1 MAERKDRMALLGTY
15 SSQHMKKYGAKPLLN
30 LNTEQW
36 AADAIVESF
45 GLDLAMRLVY
55 YYFEVAQTHS
65 WTFYAYNAEK
75 LLQAMN
81 DKAKDERERAERRE
95 MAKRW
100 LSE

>member
-15 SSQHMKKYGAKPLLN
+15 SSQHLKKYGAKPLLN

-36 AADAIVESF
+36 AADAIIESF
-45 GLDLAMRLVY
+45 GLDLSMRLVY
-55 YYFEVAQTHS
+55 YYFEVAQNHS

-81 DKAKDERERAERRE
+81 NKAKDDIERAERRE
-95 MAKRW
+95 MARRW

>member
-1 MAERKDRMALLGTY
+1 MAARKDRMALLGTY
-15 SSQHMKKYGAKPLLN
+15 SSQHLKKYGAKPILN

-36 AADAIVESF
+36 AADAVIESF
-45 GLDLAMRLVY
+45 GLDLSLRLVY
-55 YYFEVAQTHS
+55 YYFEVAQTHT

-75 LLQAMN
+75 LLQAM
-81 DKAKDERERAERRE
+81 DEKAKDQKERAERRE

>member
-15 SSQHMKKYGAKPLLN
+15 SSQHLKKYGAKPVLN

-36 AADAIVESF
+36 AADAVIESF
-45 GLDLAMRLVY
+45 GLDLSMKLIY
-55 YYFEVAQTHS
+55 YYFEVAQHHS
-65 WTFYAYNAEK
+65 WSFYAYNAEK
-75 LLQAMN
+75 LLKALE
-81 DKAKDERERAERRE
+81 DKAKDDKERAERRE

>member
-15 SSQHMKKYGAKPLLN
+15 SSQHLKKYGAKPLLN

-36 AADAIVESF
+36 AADAVIESF
-45 GLDLAMRLVY
+45 GLDLSMKLVY

-65 WTFYAYNAEK
+65 WSFYAYNAEK
-75 LLQAMN
+75 LLKAMD
-81 DKAKDERERAERRE
+81 DKAKDDKERAERRE
-95 MAKRW
+95 MARRW

>member
-1 MAERKDRMALLGTY
+1 MALLGTY
-15 SSQHMKKYGAKPLLN
+15 SSQHLKKYGAKPILN

-36 AADAIVESF
+36 AADAVIDSF
-45 GLDLAMRLVY
+45 GLDLSMRLVY

-75 LLQAMN
+75 LLKAMD
-81 DKAKDERERAERRE
+81 DKAKDDKERAERRE
-95 MAKRW
+95 MARRW

>member
-15 SSQHMKKYGAKPLLN
+15 SSQHLKRYGVKPVLN

-36 AADAIVESF
+36 AADALVESF
-45 GLDLAMRLVY
+45 GLDLAMKLVY

-65 WTFYAYNAEK
+65 WTFYAYNAER
-75 LLQAMN
+75 LLQAMQ
-81 DKAKDERERAERRE
+81 DKEKDKRERQERRLL
-95 MAKRW
+95 AQRW

>member
-15 SSQHMKKYGAKPLLN
+15 KSQHLKRFGNPLVIN

-36 AADAIVESF
+36 AADALVESF
-45 GLDLAMRLVY
+45 GLDLCMRLVY
-55 YYFEVAQTHS
+55 YYFEVAQNPS
-65 WTFYAYNAEK
+65 WTYYAYNAEK
-75 LLQAMN
+75 ILLAMDEKEK
-81 DKAKDERERAERRE
+81 DKRERAERRE

>member
-1 MAERKDRMALLGTY
+1 MAARKDRMALLGTY
-15 SSQHMKKYGAKPLLN
+15 SSQHLKKYGAKPTLN

-36 AADAIVESF
+36 AADAVIESF
-45 GLDLAMRLVY
+45 GLDLSMRLVY

-75 LLQAMN
+75 LLKAMD
-81 DKAKDERERAERRE
+81 DKAKDDKERAERRE
-95 MAKRW
+95 MARRW

>member
-15 SSQHMKKYGAKPLLN
+15 SSQHLKKYGVKPILN

-36 AADAIVESF
+36 AADAVIESF
-45 GLDLAMRLVY
+45 GLDLSMKLVY

-75 LLQAMN
+75 LLKAMD
-81 DKAKDERERAERRE
+81 DKAKDDKERAERRE
-95 MAKRW
+95 MARRW

>member
-15 SSQHMKKYGAKPLLN
+15 SSQHSKKYGVKPVLY

-36 AADAIVESF
+36 AADAVIESF
-45 GLDLAMRLVY
+45 GLDLSMRLVY

-65 WTFYAYNAEK
+65 WSFYAYNAEK
-75 LLQAMN
+75 LLKAMD
-81 DKAKDERERAERRE
+81 DKAKDDRERAERRE
-95 MAKRW
+95 MARRW

>member
-1 MAERKDRMALLGTY
+1 MAARKDRMALLGTY
-15 SSQHMKKYGAKPLLN
+15 SSQHLKKYGAKPILN

-36 AADAIVESF
+36 AADAVIESF
-45 GLDLAMRLVY
+45 GLDLSMRLVY

-75 LLQAMN
+75 LLRAMD
-81 DKAKDERERAERRE
+81 DKAKDDKERAERRE
-95 MAKRW
+95 MARRW

>member
-15 SSQHMKKYGAKPLLN
+15 SSQHLKKYGVKPVLN

-55 YYFEVAQTHS
+55 YYFEVAQKPS

-75 LLQAMN
+75 LLQAMD
-81 DKAKDERERAERRE
+81 DKARDQKERAERRE

>member
-15 SSQHMKKYGAKPLLN
+15 SSQHLKRYGAKPVLN

-36 AADAIVESF
+36 AADAIIESF
-45 GLDLAMRLVY
+45 GLDLAMKLVY

-75 LLQAMN
+75 LLQAM
-81 DKAKDERERAERRE
+81 DEKAKDERERAERRE

>member
-1 MAERKDRMALLGTY
+1 MPQRKDRMALLGTY
-15 SSQHMKKYGAKPLLN
+15 SSQHLKKYGAKPILN

-36 AADAIVESF
+36 AADAVIESF
-45 GLDLAMRLVY
+45 GLDLSMRLVY

-65 WTFYAYNAEK
+65 WSFYAYNAEK
-75 LLQAMN
+75 LLKAMD
-81 DKAKDERERAERRE
+81 DKVKDERERAERRE

>member
-1 MAERKDRMALLGTY
+1 MALLGTY
-15 SSQHMKKYGAKPLLN
+15 SSQHLKKYGAKPTLN

-36 AADAIVESF
+36 AADAVIESF
-45 GLDLAMRLVY
+45 GLDLSMRLVY

-75 LLQAMN
+75 LLKAMD
-81 DKAKDERERAERRE
+81 DKAKDDKERAERRE
-95 MAKRW
+95 MARRW

>member
-15 SSQHMKKYGAKPLLN
+15 SSQHLKRYGVKPILN

-36 AADAIVESF
+36 AADALIESF
-45 GLDLAMRLVY
+45 GLDLAMKLVY
-55 YYFEVAQTHS
+55 YYFQVAENPN

-75 LLQAMN
+75 LLKAME
-81 DKAKDERERAERRE
+81 DKAKDQRERQERRE
-95 MAKRW
+95 MARRW

>member
-1 MAERKDRMALLGTY
+1 MAQRKDRMALLGTY
-15 SSQHMKKYGAKPLLN
+15 SSQHLKKYGAKPILN

-36 AADAIVESF
+36 AADAVIESF
-45 GLDLAMRLVY
+45 GLDLSMKLVY

-75 LLQAMN
+75 LLKAMD
-81 DKAKDERERAERRE
+81 DKAKDEKERAERRE
-95 MAKRW
+95 MARRW

>member
-15 SSQHMKKYGAKPLLN
+15 KSQHLKRFGTPLVMN

-36 AADAIVESF
+36 AADALVESF
-45 GLDLAMRLVY
+45 GLDLAMKLVY
-55 YYFEVAQTHS
+55 YYFEVAQHPTWS
-65 WTFYAYNAEK
+65 FYAYNAEK
-75 LLQAMN
+75 LLQAIE
-81 DKAKDERERAERRE
+81 DKEKDKREREERRE

>member
-1 MAERKDRMALLGTY
+1 
-15 SSQHMKKYGAKPLLN
+15 
-30 LNTEQW
+30 
-36 AADAIVESF
+36 
-45 GLDLAMRLVY
+45 VY
-55 YYFEVAQTHS
+55 YYFEVAQSPS

-75 LLQAMN
+75 LLQAMG

>member
-15 SSQHMKKYGAKPLLN
+15 SSQHLKKYGAKPVLN

-36 AADAIVESF
+36 AADALIESF
-45 GLDLAMRLVY
+45 GLDLAMKLVY

-75 LLQAMN
+75 LLQAMDDREK
-81 DKAKDERERAERRE
+81 DKRERAERRE

>member
-1 MAERKDRMALLGTY
+1 MALLGTY
-15 SSQHMKKYGAKPLLN
+15 SSQHLKRYGAKPILN

-36 AADAIVESF
+36 AADAVIESF
-45 GLDLAMRLVY
+45 GLDLSMRLVY

-75 LLQAMN
+75 LLKAMD
-81 DKAKDERERAERRE
+81 DKAKDDKERAERRE
-95 MAKRW
+95 MARRW

>member
-15 SSQHMKKYGAKPLLN
+15 SSQHLKKYGVKPVLN

-36 AADAIVESF
+36 AADAVIESF
-45 GLDLAMRLVY
+45 GLDLSMRLVY
-55 YYFEVAQTHS
+55 YYFEVAQNHS

-75 LLQAMN
+75 LLKAMD
-81 DKAKDERERAERRE
+81 DKVKDERERAERRE
-95 MAKRW
+95 MARRW

>member
-15 SSQHMKKYGAKPLLN
+15 KSQHLKKYGDALIIN

-36 AADAIVESF
+36 AADALVESF

-55 YYFEVAQTHS
+55 YYFEVAQSPS

-75 LLQAMN
+75 LLKAMD
-81 DKAKDERERAERRE
+81 DKVKDNREREERRE

-100 LSE
+100 LNE

>member
-15 SSQHMKKYGAKPLLN
+15 SSQHLKKYGTKPLLN

-36 AADAIVESF
+36 AADAVIESF
-45 GLDLAMRLVY
+45 GLDLSMRLVY
-55 YYFEVAQTHS
+55 YYFEVGQTQS

-75 LLQAMN
+75 LLKAMD
-81 DKAKDERERAERRE
+81 DKAKDIKERQERRE

>member
-1 MAERKDRMALLGTY
+1 MALLGTY
-15 SSQHMKKYGAKPLLN
+15 SSQHLKKYGAKPILN

-36 AADAIVESF
+36 AADAVIESF
-45 GLDLAMRLVY
+45 GLDLSMRLVY

-75 LLQAMN
+75 LLKAMD
-81 DKAKDERERAERRE
+81 DKAKDDKERAERRE
-95 MAKRW
+95 MARRW

>member
-1 MAERKDRMALLGTY
+1 MVARKDRMALLGTY
-15 SSQHMKKYGAKPLLN
+15 SSQHLKKYGAKPILN

-36 AADAIVESF
+36 AADAVIESF
-45 GLDLAMRLVY
+45 GLDLSMRLVY

-75 LLQAMN
+75 LLKAMD
-81 DKAKDERERAERRE
+81 DKAKDDKERAERRE
-95 MAKRW
+95 MARRW

>member
-1 MAERKDRMALLGTY
+1 MVARKDRMALLGTY
-15 SSQHMKKYGAKPLLN
+15 SSQHLKKYGAKPILN

-36 AADAIVESF
+36 AADAVIESF
-45 GLDLAMRLVY
+45 GLDLSMRLVY

-75 LLQAMN
+75 LLKAMD
-81 DKAKDERERAERRE
+81 DKAKDNKERAERRE
-95 MAKRW
+95 MARRW

>member
-15 SSQHMKKYGAKPLLN
+15 SSQHLKKYGAKPILN

-36 AADAIVESF
+36 AADAVIESF
-45 GLDLAMRLVY
+45 GLDLSMKLVY

-75 LLQAMN
+75 LLKAMD
-81 DKAKDERERAERRE
+81 DKVKDELERAERRE

>member
-1 MAERKDRMALLGTY
+1 MAARKDRMALLGTY
-15 SSQHMKKYGAKPLLN
+15 SSQHLKKYGAKPILN

-36 AADAIVESF
+36 AADAVIESF
-45 GLDLAMRLVY
+45 GLDLSMRLVY

-75 LLQAMN
+75 LLKAMD
-81 DKAKDERERAERRE
+81 DKAKDDKERAERRE
-95 MAKRW
+95 MGKRW